1 MKVKEMINTNRPR
14 ERLEI
19 KGPEALSDTE
29 LLAIIL
35 QKGTKEINVIELSN
49 QLLKNGFNNLY
60 KMSLNEL
67 RKIKGMGFAKACQI
81 KALFELNNRYVF
93 SKKNGKSIQKA
104 KDVYEYF
111 HPKLSRLE
119 KEYFIV
125 IHLDTKNKII
135 KEETISIGT
144 LNYSVIHPREVFKS
158 AIRES
163 ANAVIMIHNHPS
175 GESEPSDEDLEVT
188 KTLIEAGEL
197 LSIKILDHI
206 IIGRDSYYSF
216 AEKGLM

>member
-1 MKVKEMINTNRPR
+1 MINTNRPR